1 LSGIGPLKSLKG
13 KTILIA
19 GGAGYLG
26 VPLCKLLVAEGANI
40 CIGETNQEQLD
51 QTIQSICANSPD
63 ARVIGLPLDVGNET
77 SIVNYVTASVNYFGK
92 LHGLVNAT
100 SGASGKEIQD
110 LTSDDFDLANNLNLT
125 GPFLMAREAAKY
137 MKGAGSIV
145 MYSSMFGLVSPN
157 QANYPHGL
165 TRNPIEYGAGKAG
178 MIQMVRYL
186 ASHFGPQ
193 NIRVN
198 AVAPGPFPNVEKLN
212 LPDEFIKNLERDT
225 MLGRVGQNHETAGP
239 VAFLLSDAASYITGH
254 TLPIDGGWT
263 AW

>member
-1 LSGIGPLKSLKG
+1 
-13 KTILIA
+13 
-19 GGAGYLG
+19 
-26 VPLCKLLVAEGANI
+26 
-40 CIGETNQEQLD
+40 
-51 QTIQSICANSPD
+51 
-63 ARVIGLPLDVGNET
+63 
-77 SIVNYVTASVNYFGK
+77 
-92 LHGLVNAT
+92 
-100 SGASGKEIQD
+100 
-110 LTSDDFDLANNLNLT
+110 
-125 GPFLMAREAAKY
+125 
-137 MKGAGSIV
+137 
-145 MYSSMFGLVSPN
+145 
-157 QANYPHGL
+157 
-165 TRNPIEYGAGKAG
+165 